1 LSFEVASP
9 SQLLK
14 SKQQSTKLKEQSTKN
29 KNQRPKTQDQKTKK
43 NLENHMLR
51 SPLIRWIVGIVAFVA
66 ILGLVRYKP
75 WQHRSLR
82 EMSGSVSKT
91 APQELK
97 VGYLPVT
104 CHLTCPVT
112 DFATRTSTTNRFESQ
127 RFTDFPTVV
136 ESVKSGRLDAT
147 FMIAPL
153 AMKLREQGV
162 PVKIV
167 YLGHRDGSTVI
178 VRKDLPAQNLADLR
192 GKTFA
197 IPSKYSNQYLVI
209 RKLMDDQGVKPDEIR
224 FVELPPP
231 DMPGA
236 LAAKAI
242 DAYFVGEPHAA
253 KAELD
258 GSGRVLYHAK
268 DIWPHFISCVLVVTE
283 KLIRERPEVVRDLVR
298 GIAES
303 GEWAEVHRLEAAKVV
318 APYFRQDEK
327 VIRYVLTQPPNRVS
341 YRMLTP
347 TDADLQQ
354 INDMAVKAGI
364 LERPIAMKDLIDR
377 QFIPLDIKPANI
389 DGGE

>member
-1 LSFEVASP
+1 
-9 SQLLK
+9 
-14 SKQQSTKLKEQSTKN
+14 
-29 KNQRPKTQDQKTKK
+29 
-43 NLENHMLR
+43 MLR
-51 SPLIRWIVGIVAFVA
+51 SPIARWTLGVIALIAV
-66 ILGLVRYKP
+66 LGLLRFKP
-75 WQHRSLR
+75 WRFDSLR
-82 EMSGSVSKT
+82 QVFQGKSENSRM
-91 APQELK
+91 ELK

-104 CHLTCPVT
+104 CHLICPVT

-136 ESVKSGRLDAT
+136 ESVKGGRLDAT

-178 VRKDLPAQNLADLR
+178 VRKDLPATSLRDLR

-209 RKLMDDQGVKPDEIR
+209 RKLMEDQGVGVDEMR

-236 LAAKAI
+236 LAAHAI

-283 KLIRERPEVVRDLVR
+283 KLIKEQPAVVYDLVR

-303 GEWAEVHRLEAAKVV
+303 GEWADGHRLEAAKVV
-318 APYFRQDEK
+318 SPYFRQDEK
-327 VIRYVLTQPPNRVS
+327 VLRYVLTQPPDRVS

-347 TDADLQQ
+347 TDEELKK
-354 INDMAVKAGI
+354 INDMAVKTGI
-364 LERPIAMKDLIDR
+364 LQGPIAMSDLLDR
-377 QFIPLDIKPANI
+377 RFIPSDIKPLNI
-389 DGGE
+389 DVNH

>member
-1 LSFEVASP
+1 
-9 SQLLK
+9 
-14 SKQQSTKLKEQSTKN
+14 
-29 KNQRPKTQDQKTKK
+29 
-43 NLENHMLR
+43 MLR
-51 SPLIRWIVGIVAFVA
+51 SPIAKILLGVIVVIAL
-66 ILGLVRYKP
+66 LGLLRYRP
-75 WQHRSLR
+75 WQS
-82 EMSGSVSKT
+82 SKNAATTNET
-91 APQELK
+91 ADARPQLN

-112 DFATRTSTTNRFESQ
+112 DFATQTSKDTRFESQ

-136 ESVKSGRLDAT
+136 ESIKSGRLDAT

-162 PVKIV
+162 PVKIL
-167 YLGHRDGSTVI
+167 YLGHRDGSTVM
-178 VRKDLPAQNLADLR
+178 VREDLPAKDLRDLR

-197 IPSKYSNQYLVI
+197 IPSKYSNQNLVI
-209 RKLMDDQGVKPDEIR
+209 HKLMEDQGVKAEEIR
-224 FVELPPP
+224 FVEMPPP

-303 GEWAEVHRLEAAKVV
+303 GEWAETHRLEAAKVA

-327 VIRYVLTQPPNRVS
+327 VVRYVLTQPPDRVS

-347 TDADLQQ
+347 SDEDMQQ
-354 INDMAVKAGI
+354 IHDMALKSHI
-364 LERPIAMKDLIDR
+364 LEKPIEMKDLIDR
-377 QFIPLDIKPANI
+377 SFIPKEIKAAPI
-389 DGGE
+389 SVQ

>member
-1 LSFEVASP
+1 
-9 SQLLK
+9 
-14 SKQQSTKLKEQSTKN
+14 
-29 KNQRPKTQDQKTKK
+29 
-43 NLENHMLR
+43 MLR
-51 SPLIRWIVGIVAFVA
+51 SPIARWTLGVIALIAV
-66 ILGLVRYKP
+66 LGLLRFKP
-75 WQHRSLR
+75 WRFDSLR
-82 EMSGSVSKT
+82 QVFQGKSENSRM
-91 APQELK
+91 ELK

-136 ESVKSGRLDAT
+136 ESVKGGRLDAT

-178 VRKDLPAQNLADLR
+178 VRKDLPATSLRDLR

-209 RKLMDDQGVKPDEIR
+209 RKLMEDQGVGVDEMR

-236 LAAKAI
+236 LAAHAI

-283 KLIRERPEVVRDLVR
+283 KLIKEQPAVVYDLVR

-303 GEWAEVHRLEAAKVV
+303 GEWADGHRLEAAKVV
-318 APYFRQDEK
+318 SPYFRQDEK
-327 VIRYVLTQPPNRVS
+327 VLRYVLTQPPDRVS

-347 TDADLQQ
+347 TDEELKK
-354 INDMAVKAGI
+354 INDMAVKTGI
-364 LERPIAMKDLIDR
+364 LQGPIAMSDLLDR
-377 QFIPLDIKPANI
+377 RFIPSDIKPLNL
-389 DGGE
+389 DVKQ